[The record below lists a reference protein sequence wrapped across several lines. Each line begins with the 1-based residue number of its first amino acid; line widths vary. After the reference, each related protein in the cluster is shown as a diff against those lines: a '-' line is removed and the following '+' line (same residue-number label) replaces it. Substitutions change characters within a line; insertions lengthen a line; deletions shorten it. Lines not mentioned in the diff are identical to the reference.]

1 MAKEKTQATPGA
13 PTETPG
19 DKPAKAKAAPAKAAA
34 KGGEAATGQKSGLV
48 ARVESAKEFF
58 EQSKVELKKVTW
70 PTRQETV
77 KTGIAVLVFSVVMA
91 IYLGVVDMA
100 LSRLVALI
108 LS

>member
-1 MAKEKTQATPGA
+1 MAKEKTQATPTA
-13 PTETPG
+13 SQG
-19 DKPAKAKAAPAKAAA
+19 DKPAKAKAPAVKA
-34 KGGEAATGQKSGLV
+34 KGGEAAGPSTGV
-48 ARVESAKEFF
+48 TARVEAAKEFF

-91 IYLGVVDMA
+91 IYLGVVDMV
-100 LSRLVALI
+100 LSRLVAFI

>member
-1 MAKEKTQATPGA
+1 MAKDKTQAA
-13 PTETPG
+13 PVAETPS
-19 DKPAKAKAAPAKAAA
+19 KPKASRGKSKD
-34 KGGEAATGQKSGLV
+34 EAGKDGISLTGRIDQ
-48 ARVESAKEFF
+48 AKEFF
-58 EQSKVELKKVTW
+58 EQSKGELKKVTW
-70 PTRQETV
+70 PTREETV

>member
-1 MAKEKTQATPGA
+1 MAKDKTQAADGA
-13 PTETPG
+13 E
-19 DKPAKAKAAPAKAAA
+19 KPVKAKASSGKNRE
-34 KGGEAATGQKSGLV
+34 EAGKDGVSLTG
-48 ARVESAKEFF
+48 RVDQAKEFF
-58 EQSKVELKKVTW
+58 EQAKGELRKVTW
-70 PTRQETV
+70 PTREETV

>member
-13 PTETPG
+13 PTDPQG
-19 DKPAKAKAAPAKAAA
+19 DKPGKAKVIPAKA
-34 KGGEAATGQKSGLV
+34 KGGEAAAGQKTGIV
-48 ARVESAKEFF
+48 ARIESAKEFF

-77 KTGIAVLVFSVVMA
+77 KTGIAVLIFSVVMA
-91 IYLGVVDMA
+91 IYLGVVDMV
-100 LSRLVALI
+100 LSRLVAFI

>member
-1 MAKEKTQATPGA
+1 MAKDKTQAA
-13 PTETPG
+13 PVAEIPS
-19 DKPAKAKAAPAKAAA
+19 KPKASRGKSKE
-34 KGGEAATGQKSGLV
+34 EAGKDGVSLTGRIDQ
-48 ARVESAKEFF
+48 AKEFF
-58 EQSKVELKKVTW
+58 EQSKGELKKVTW
-70 PTRQETV
+70 PTREETV

>member
-1 MAKEKTQATPGA
+1 MAKDKTQATPVA
-13 PTETPG
+13 EIPS
-19 DKPAKAKAAPAKAAA
+19 KPKASRGKAKEEVGKD
-34 KGGEAATGQKSGLV
+34 GNSLTGSIDQ
-48 ARVESAKEFF
+48 AKEFF
-58 EQSKVELKKVTW
+58 DQAKGELKQVTW
-70 PTRQETV
+70 PTREETV

>member
-1 MAKEKTQATPGA
+1 MAKDKTQAA
-13 PTETPG
+13 SVAETPS
-19 DKPAKAKAAPAKAAA
+19 KPKASRGKSKE
-34 KGGEAATGQKSGLV
+34 EAGKDGISLTGRIDQ
-48 ARVESAKEFF
+48 AKEFF
-58 EQSKVELKKVTW
+58 DQAKGELKKVTW
-70 PTRQETV
+70 PTREETV

>member
-1 MAKEKTQATPGA
+1 MAKEKTQAVA
-13 PTETPG
+13 AA
-19 DKPAKAKAAPAKAAA
+19 DKPVKAKPAACKAGTKSADGAA
-34 KGGEAATGQKSGLV
+34 GSDKSLK
-48 ARVESAKEFF
+48 ARIDAGREFF

-100 LSRLVALI
+100 LSRLVAFI

>member
-1 MAKEKTQATPGA
+1 MAKEKTQANPSAQAA
-13 PTETPG
+13 PQG
-19 DKPAKAKAAPAKAAA
+19 DKPAKAKASAKAGA
-34 KGGEAATGQKSGLV
+34 KGAEAAAGQSTGIA
-48 ARVESAKEFF
+48 ARIESAKEFF

-77 KTGIAVLVFSVVMA
+77 KTGLAVLVFSVIMA

-100 LSRLVALI
+100 LSRLVAFI

>member
-1 MAKEKTQATPGA
+1 MAKEKTQTTPA
-13 PTETPG
+13 PQAVPQG
-19 DKPAKAKAAPAKAAA
+19 DKPAKAKTAAKAGA
-34 KGGEAATGQKSGLV
+34 KGGEGATGQPTGLA
-48 ARVESAKEFF
+48 ARIASAKEFF
-58 EQSKVELKKVTW
+58 EQSKAELKKVTW

-91 IYLGVVDMA
+91 IYLGVVDMV

>member
-1 MAKEKTQATPGA
+1 MAKDKTQAADGA
-13 PTETPG
+13 E
-19 DKPAKAKAAPAKAAA
+19 KPVKAKASSGKVRE
-34 KGGEAATGQKSGLV
+34 EAGKDGVSLTG
-48 ARVESAKEFF
+48 RVDQAKEFF
-58 EQSKVELKKVTW
+58 EQAKGELRKVTW
-70 PTRQETV
+70 PTREETV

>member
-1 MAKEKTQATPGA
+1 MAKDKTQAADGA
-13 PTETPG
+13 EMPV
-19 DKPAKAKAAPAKAAA
+19 KAKASSGKVRE
-34 KGGEAATGQKSGLV
+34 EAGKDGVSLTG
-48 ARVESAKEFF
+48 RVDQAKEFF
-58 EQSKVELKKVTW
+58 EQAKGELRKVTW
-70 PTRQETV
+70 PTREETV

>member
-1 MAKEKTQATPGA
+1 MAKEKTQANPSA
-13 PTETPG
+13 QAVPQSE
-19 DKPAKAKAAPAKAAA
+19 KPVKAKAGAKGVEAAA
-34 KGGEAATGQKSGLV
+34 GQRTGVAA
-48 ARVESAKEFF
+48 RIESAKDFF

-77 KTGIAVLVFSVVMA
+77 KTGLAVLVFSVIMA

-100 LSRLVALI
+100 LSRLVAFI

>member
-1 MAKEKTQATPGA
+1 MAKEKTQAAQGA
-13 PTETPG
+13 
-19 DKPAKAKAAPAKAAA
+19 DKPLKAAAGKSTAKAEAPAKSGKSLMGYVKAA
-34 KGGEAATGQKSGLV
+34 Q
-48 ARVESAKEFF
+48 EFF

-77 KTGIAVLVFSVVMA
+77 KTGVAVLVFSVIMA

-100 LSRLVALI
+100 LSRLVAFI

>member
-1 MAKEKTQATPGA
+1 MAKEKTQAAQGPKGEGKPVKA
-13 PTETPG
+13 ASA
-19 DKPAKAKAAPAKAAA
+19 KPAAKAAEGPAK
-34 KGGEAATGQKSGLV
+34 SGNSLMG
-48 ARVESAKEFF
+48 RVDAAKEFF

-100 LSRLVALI
+100 LSRLVAFI

>member
-1 MAKEKTQATPGA
+1 MITPR
-13 PTETPG
+13 P
-19 DKPAKAKAAPAKAAA
+19 PACNAARRRDHRTAPA
-34 KGGEAATGQKSGLV
+34 GRNSLTGRIDQ
-48 ARVESAKEFF
+48 AKEFF
-58 EQSKVELKKVTW
+58 DQAKGELKKVTW
-70 PTRQETV
+70 PTREETV

>member
-1 MAKEKTQATPGA
+1 MAKDKSQAAQAAEKPS
-13 PTETPG
+13 
-19 DKPAKAKAAPAKAAA
+19 KAKAPHGKARDESG
-34 KGGEAATGQKSGLV
+34 KDGFSLTGRIDQ
-48 ARVESAKEFF
+48 AKEFF
-58 EQSKVELKKVTW
+58 EQSKGELKKVTW
-70 PTRQETV
+70 PTREETV

>member
-1 MAKEKTQATPGA
+1 MAKDKTQAADGA
-13 PTETPG
+13 E
-19 DKPAKAKAAPAKAAA
+19 KPVKAKASSGKVREEAGKD
-34 KGGEAATGQKSGLV
+34 GGSLAGRIDQ
-48 ARVESAKEFF
+48 AKEFF
-58 EQSKVELKKVTW
+58 EQAKGELKKVTW
-70 PTRQETV
+70 PTREETV

>member
-1 MAKEKTQATPGA
+1 MAKEKTPAA
-13 PTETPG
+13 DAA
-19 DKPAKAKAAPAKAAA
+19 DKPAKAKIVMAKPAGKAVG
-34 KGGEAATGQKSGLV
+34 KGKDEPTGQTAPLA
-48 ARVESAKEFF
+48 ARIESAKEFF

>member
-1 MAKEKTQATPGA
+1 MAKDKTQATDVA
-13 PTETPG
+13 E
-19 DKPAKAKAAPAKAAA
+19 KPVKPKAAPGKSKENAGKD
-34 KGGEAATGQKSGLV
+34 GPSLTGRIDQ
-48 ARVESAKEFF
+48 AKEFF
-58 EQSKVELKKVTW
+58 DQAKGELKKVTW
-70 PTRQETV
+70 PTREETV

>member
-1 MAKEKTQATPGA
+1 MAKDKTQADSVA
-13 PTETPG
+13 E
-19 DKPAKAKAAPAKAAA
+19 KPAKAKASSGKTRE
-34 KGGEAATGQKSGLV
+34 EAGKDGSSLTG
-48 ARVESAKEFF
+48 RVEQAKEFF
-58 EQSKVELKKVTW
+58 EQAKGELKKVTW
-70 PTRQETV
+70 PTREETV

>member
-1 MAKEKTQATPGA
+1 MAKEKTQAVSTA
-13 PTETPG
+13 
-19 DKPAKAKAAPAKAAA
+19 DKPVKAKAPSAKPVVKTGAKAAD
-34 KGGEAATGQKSGLV
+34 GATGQGSSLT
-48 ARVESAKEFF
+48 ARIETAKEFF

>member
-1 MAKEKTQATPGA
+1 MAKDKSQAA
-13 PTETPG
+13 PVAETPS
-19 DKPAKAKAAPAKAAA
+19 KPKASRGKSKE
-34 KGGEAATGQKSGLV
+34 EAGKDGISLTGRIDQ
-48 ARVESAKEFF
+48 AKEFF
-58 EQSKVELKKVTW
+58 EQSKGELKKVTW
-70 PTRQETV
+70 PTREETV

>member
-1 MAKEKTQATPGA
+1 MAKDKTQAA
-13 PTETPG
+13 PTAE
-19 DKPAKAKAAPAKAAA
+19 KPSKPKAAPGKAKD
-34 KGGEAATGQKSGLV
+34 ESGKEGVSL
-48 ARVESAKEFF
+48 AGRIDQAKEFF
-58 EQSKVELKKVTW
+58 EQSKGELKKVTW
-70 PTRQETV
+70 PTREETV

>member
-1 MAKEKTQATPGA
+1 MAKDKTQAADGA
-13 PTETPG
+13 E
-19 DKPAKAKAAPAKAAA
+19 KPVKAKASSGKIRE
-34 KGGEAATGQKSGLV
+34 EAGKDGVSLTG
-48 ARVESAKEFF
+48 RVDQAKEFF
-58 EQSKVELKKVTW
+58 EQAKGELRKVTW
-70 PTRQETV
+70 PTREETV

>member
-1 MAKEKTQATPGA
+1 MAKDKTQATQVA
-13 PTETPG
+13 ETPS
-19 DKPAKAKAAPAKAAA
+19 KPKASRGKSKE
-34 KGGEAATGQKSGLV
+34 EAGKDGISLTGRIDQ
-48 ARVESAKEFF
+48 AKEFF
-58 EQSKVELKKVTW
+58 DQAKGELKKVTW
-70 PTRQETV
+70 PTREETV